1 MKESKS
7 TSNKY
12 MEWLG
17 RHADSIWGSLFL
29 CIYLAGMIYIFILGV
44 TGKLG
49 ELPDLPGW
57 L

>member
-1 MKESKS
+1 
-7 TSNKY
+7 

-29 CIYLAGMIYIFILGV
+29 CIYLAGMIFIFILGV

-49 ELPDLPGW
+49 EFPDLPGW